1 MQDTPLADLA
11 SLKQEIAAAIAAA
24 KDERGLEAVRVAAL
38 GKKGS
43 ISERLKGLGRMGA
56 DARKAAGAE
65 LNALKDEVARA
76 LEARRAALAET
87 ALAERLKTETVDVTL
102 PPRPEAVGTVH
113 PVTQVWQEVIAI
125 FGDMG
130 FSVAEGPHIET
141 DWYNFGALNIP
152 PEHPARQEHD
162 TFYFNP
168 RPGSNERRVLR
179 THTSPVQI
187 RTMETTRPPIRII
200 APGRTFRSDS
210 DQTHTPMFHQVEGLV
225 IDETTHLGHL
235 KGTVEAFCKAF
246 FEVDEV
252 KMRFRPSHF
261 PFTEPSMEVD
271 IGCSWEGGELKI
283 GAGEDWLEILGSGM
297 VHPKVIRAGGLDP
310 EKYQGFAFGMGI
322 DRIAMLKY
330 GMPDIRPFFEADLRW
345 LRHYGFSAVITPSLA
360 EGLSF

>member
-1 MQDTPLADLA
+1 MSDLA
-11 SLKQEIAAAIAAA
+11 SLEQDISAAIAAA
-24 KDERGLEAVRVAAL
+24 TDERALEAVRVAAL

-43 ISERLKGLGRMGA
+43 VSERLKGLGAMSP
-56 DARKAAGAE
+56 DERKAAGPALNGLKERVAAALETRRKALREAE
-65 LNALKDEVARA
+65 
-76 LEARRAALAET
+76 LEARLRS
-87 ALAERLKTETVDVTL
+87 ETVDVTL
-102 PPRPEAVGTVH
+102 PARPAPAGTIH
-113 PVTQVWQEVIAI
+113 PVTQVWEEVVAV

-162 TFYFNP
+162 TFYFHP
-168 RPGSNERRVLR
+168 RPGSNDRMVLR

-187 RTMETTRPPIRII
+187 RSMETSEPPIRII

-225 IDETTHLGHL
+225 IDESTHLGHL
-235 KGTVEAFCKAF
+235 KGTLEAFCKAF
-246 FEVDEV
+246 FEVAEV

-283 GAGEDWLEILGSGM
+283 GVGDQWLEILGSGM
-297 VHPKVIRAGGLDP
+297 VHPHVIRAGGLDP
-310 EKYQGFAFGMGI
+310 ERYQGFAFGMGI

-330 GMPDIRPFFEADLRW
+330 GIPDLRAFFEADLRW
-345 LRHYGFSAVITPSLA
+345 LRHYGFSALAVPTLA
-360 EGLSF
+360 EGLSL